1 MRDHRL
7 LFVMV
12 LAVACYGLAV
22 AEDGAKPSPKPEK
35 NSDKPEI
42 KRVEKPPVK
51 LIDKPADNKALLAA
65 IDAFGEAFNA
75 HDAAKVGA
83 AWAPDAVYTDRDSG
97 EKIEGRENIQ
107 AAYADIFERRPTVN
121 LAASVHSIRMVTP
134 DVAQVEATITVG
146 DAGKPA
152 DGEETAEPI
161 ATDFSAIFK
170 LVKGKWLLDSGV
182 ETELPQPATV
192 HDHLGS
198 LDWLVGEWH
207 DEGTDENVKVRNAFR
222 WSPKK
227 TFLIRTFHAE
237 IEGEVTREGTQ
248 VIGWDPEA
256 EQIRSWIFGADGGF
270 GEGYWEEE
278 DDRWVAKL
286 TGVLPDGRRAA
297 VTQILKRT
305 GPDSMTSQLTGGEID
320 GELQPAKPAVRMK
333 RVPVEE

>member
-1 MRDHRL
+1 MRNHRL
-7 LFVMV
+7 LFVLA
-12 LAVACYGLAV
+12 LAVACYGLAG
-22 AEDGAKPSPKPEK
+22 AEEGPAKKPAK
-35 NSDKPEI
+35 KPGKVDLKLI
-42 KRVEKPPVK
+42 QKPPAK
-51 LIDKPADNKALLAA
+51 LIDKPTENQALLSA

-83 AWAPDAVYTDRDSG
+83 TWASDAVYTDRDSG
-97 EKIEGRENIQ
+97 DKIEGRENIQ
-107 AAYADIFERRPTVN
+107 AAYADIFERRPTIA
-121 LAASVHSIRMVTP
+121 LSASVHSIRMVTP

-146 DAGKPA
+146 DAGQPA
-152 DGEETAEPI
+152 EGEEAAEPVS
-161 ATDFSAIFK
+161 TDFSAIFK

-182 ETELPQPATV
+182 ETELPHAATV
-192 HDHLGS
+192 HDHLAS
-198 LDWLVGEWH
+198 LEWLVGEWH

-227 TFLIRTFHAE
+227 SFLIRTFHAE
-237 IEGEVTREGTQ
+237 IDGEVTREGTQ

-320 GELQPAKPAVRMK
+320 GELQPAKPAVKMK
-333 RVPVEE
+333 RVQEE